1 MAEYLRFVGL
11 IKKEMYGAL
20 FGIFMSFIAT
30 MSSIGLMASATWF
43 LSAMAVY
50 GFYDIVL
57 NIFVPSALI
66 RLLAVSR
73 TLLRYGERYYTHDAT
88 FRLIAYLRVFLFE
101 RALDLKIEDALK
113 LKSSDIQ
120 RRMQSD
126 VERLELIYIK
136 QFVPF
141 VVAVLTGMVVGA
153 FLLWYSLLMAVT
165 AIALMLL
172 AGVIIPIIM
181 TMLAKE
187 HSLMQG
193 TMAVRLNDEMSDF
206 IRGFFDL
213 MLLGKQ
219 KQRAESF
226 LATADKLALARS
238 RIIFLDQ
245 LAQVFLMTLSEI
257 TLILLLVMSVPLVVA
272 GQMTP
277 SMMMM
282 LSVGTM
288 ASYEVLVPLSGAFLN
303 LPYVR
308 HAAERV
314 STLLKITDENAELK
328 PHSDKDETDTDYSTL
343 AAQAAAGGTL
353 SRFSSFN
360 GPASSGPS
368 IDADD
373 TDISSTATSTQS
385 QAKPAAIA
393 AAPATQDAQAIEA
406 APAALGAA
414 QGHQAAP
421 AAQDAQAAR
430 DAQAAQAAALA
441 APVVHTVEFKDVSF
455 SYQIGAD
462 QTLQVLNKTN
472 LTFSTDKNYVIKA
485 PSGRGKSTMVMLM
498 TGLLYPHDGALYLD
512 GRPYTSLKAREVR
525 AAFSVALQDIT
536 LFSGTVF
543 ETFKQIKP
551 RISRDE
557 VMAALAVVEL
567 TDLIAQLPAG
577 LDEWLGS
584 TGLTISG
591 GQARR
596 LCLARALVAANA
608 VPCEGM
614 GTDNSKFIVL
624 DEPGEGLDEAQEE
637 RIIERIQNLRKG
649 IIIITHKQAGSRL
662 ADTLINL

>member
-11 IKKEMYGAL
+11 IKKEMYGAI
-20 FGIFMSFIAT
+20 FGILMSFLAT
-30 MSSIGLMASATWF
+30 VSSIGLMASATWF

-141 VVAVLTGMVVGA
+141 VVAVLMGMVVGA
-153 FLLWYSLLMAVT
+153 FLLWYSVLMAFT

-181 TMLAKE
+181 TMLARE

-193 TMAVRLNDEMSDF
+193 SMAVRLNDEMSDF

-226 LATADKLALARS
+226 LATADKLAMARS

-257 TLILLLVMSVPLVVA
+257 TLFLLLIMSVPLVVS
-272 GQMTP
+272 GSMTP

-314 STLLKITDENAELK
+314 STLLKITDENADLNPRSEAEVNR
-328 PHSDKDETDTDYSTL
+328 DEEEYSSL
-343 AAQAAAGGTL
+343 AAQAASGGTL

-360 GPASSGPS
+360 GPA
-368 IDADD
+368 
-373 TDISSTATSTQS
+373 
-385 QAKPAAIA
+385 A
-393 AAPATQDAQAIEA
+393 AADASASAAAAAAGANGANGATIADSANGA
-406 APAALGAA
+406 GAA
-414 QGHQAAP
+414 AS
-421 AAQDAQAAR
+421 
-430 DAQAAQAAALA
+430 A
-441 APVVHTVEFKDVSF
+441 APVTHTVEFKDVSF
-455 SYQIGAD
+455 SYQIGGD
-462 QTLQVLNKTN
+462 QTLQVLNKTS
-472 LTFSTDKNYVIKA
+472 LSFSTDKNYVIKA

-498 TGLLYPHDGALYLD
+498 TGLLYPHDGELYLD
-512 GRPYTSLKAREVR
+512 GKPYSSLKAREVR

-551 RISRDE
+551 RITRDE

-567 TDLIAQLPAG
+567 TDLVAQLPSG

-608 VPCEGM
+608 VPCEGKEP
-614 GTDNSKFIVL
+614 DNSKFIVL

-649 IIIITHKQAGSRL
+649 IIIITHKQAGSLL

>member
-11 IKKEMYGAL
+11 IKKEMYGAI

-30 MSSIGLMASATWF
+30 LSSIGLMASATWF

-57 NIFVPSALI
+57 NIFIPSALI
-66 RLLAVSR
+66 RLLAVTR

-101 RALDLKIEDALK
+101 RALDLKLEDALK

-141 VVAVLTGMVVGA
+141 VCAVLMGMVVGG
-153 FLLWYSLLMAVT
+153 FLLYFSALMAFV
-165 AIALMLL
+165 ALALMIL
-172 AGVIIPIIM
+172 AGVIIPILM
-181 TMLAKE
+181 TMLARE
-187 HSLMQG
+187 HSLKQG
-193 TMAVRLNDEMSDF
+193 SMAVRLNDEMSDF

-213 MLLGKQ
+213 MLLGMH

-226 LATADKLALARS
+226 LATADKLAYARS

-257 TLILLLVMSVPLVVA
+257 TLFLLLVMSVPLVIA
-272 GQMTP
+272 GQMSP

-282 LSVGTM
+282 LSVGAM

-308 HAAERV
+308 HAAGRV
-314 STLLKITDENAELK
+314 STLLKITDENADLNPRSVSEVTR
-328 PHSDKDETDTDYSTL
+328 DEEEYSSL
-343 AAQAAAGGTL
+343 AAQAASGGKL
-353 SRFSSFN
+353 SKFSSF
-360 GPASSGPS
+360 
-368 IDADD
+368 
-373 TDISSTATSTQS
+373 DISKVNSTASNS
-385 QAKPAAIA
+385 ESNASAANA
-393 AAPATQDAQAIEA
+393 ELD
-406 APAALGAA
+406 
-414 QGHQAAP
+414 
-421 AAQDAQAAR
+421 
-430 DAQAAQAAALA
+430 
-441 APVVHTVEFKDVSF
+441 VHTVEFKDVSF
-455 SYQIGAD
+455 SYQIAQD
-462 QTLQVLNKTN
+462 QSLTVLNRAS
-472 LTFSTDKNYVIKA
+472 LSFRTDRNYVIKA

-498 TGLLYPHDGALYLD
+498 TGLLYPQEGELFLD
-512 GRPYTSLKAREVR
+512 GKAYSDLKSRDIR
-525 AAFSVALQDIT
+525 ASFSVALQDIT

-551 RISRDE
+551 KITRDE
-557 VMAALAVVEL
+557 VMSALAIVEL

-608 VPCEGM
+608 VPVG
-614 GTDNSKFIVL
+614 GAAVDNSKFIVL
-624 DEPGEGLDEAQEE
+624 DEPGEGLDEVQEL

-649 IIIITHKQAGSRL
+649 IIIITHKQAGCRL
-662 ADTLINL
+662 ADETINL

>member
-11 IKKEMYGAL
+11 IKKEMYGAI

-30 MSSIGLMASATWF
+30 LSSIGLMASATWF

-57 NIFVPSALI
+57 NIFIPSALI

-101 RALDLKIEDALK
+101 RALDLKLEDALK

-141 VVAVLTGMVVGA
+141 VCAVLMGMVVGG
-153 FLLWYSLLMAVT
+153 FLLYFSALMAFV
-165 AIALMLL
+165 ALALMIL
-172 AGVIIPIIM
+172 AGVIIPILM
-181 TMLAKE
+181 TMLARD
-187 HSLMQG
+187 HSLKQG

-213 MLLGKQ
+213 MLLGMH

-226 LATADKLALARS
+226 LATADKLAYARS

-257 TLILLLVMSVPLVVA
+257 TLFLLLVMSVPLVVA
-272 GQMTP
+272 GQMSP
-277 SMMMM
+277 SMMM
-282 LSVGTM
+282 LISVGTM

-314 STLLKITDENAELK
+314 STLLKITDENADLNPRSVSEVK
-328 PHSDKDETDTDYSTL
+328 RDEEEYSSL
-343 AAQAAAGGTL
+343 AAQAASGGKL
-353 SRFSSFN
+353 SKFSSF
-360 GPASSGPS
+360 
-368 IDADD
+368 D
-373 TDISSTATSTQS
+373 TSKTDSSTSNSESIAS
-385 QAKPAAIA
+385 AAN
-393 AAPATQDAQAIEA
+393 TELD
-406 APAALGAA
+406 
-414 QGHQAAP
+414 
-421 AAQDAQAAR
+421 
-430 DAQAAQAAALA
+430 
-441 APVVHTVEFKDVSF
+441 VHTVEFKDVSF
-455 SYQIGAD
+455 SYQIAQD
-462 QTLQVLNKTN
+462 QSLTVLNRAS
-472 LTFSTDKNYVIKA
+472 LSFRTDRNYVIKA

-498 TGLLYPHDGALYLD
+498 TGLLYPQDGELFLD
-512 GRPYTSLKAREVR
+512 GKAYSDLKSRDIR
-525 AAFSVALQDIT
+525 ASFSVALQDIT

-551 RISRDE
+551 KITRDE
-557 VMAALAVVEL
+557 VMSALAIVEL

-608 VPCEGM
+608 VPVG
-614 GTDNSKFIVL
+614 GAAVDNSKFIVL
-624 DEPGEGLDEAQEE
+624 DEPGEGLDEVQEL

-649 IIIITHKQAGSRL
+649 IIIITHKQAGCRL
-662 ADTLINL
+662 ADETINL

>member
-11 IKKEMYGAL
+11 IKKEMYGAI

-30 MSSIGLMASATWF
+30 LSSIGLMASATWF

-57 NIFVPSALI
+57 NIFIPSALI

-101 RALDLKIEDALK
+101 RALDLKLEDALK

-141 VVAVLTGMVVGA
+141 VCAVLMGMVVGG
-153 FLLWYSLLMAVT
+153 FLLYFSALMAFV
-165 AIALMLL
+165 ALALMIL
-172 AGVIIPIIM
+172 AGVIIPILM
-181 TMLAKE
+181 TMLARE
-187 HSLMQG
+187 HSLKQG

-213 MLLGKQ
+213 MLLGMH

-226 LATADKLALARS
+226 LATADKLAYARS

-257 TLILLLVMSVPLVVA
+257 TLFLLLVMSVPLVVA
-272 GQMTP
+272 GQMSP
-277 SMMMM
+277 SMMML

-314 STLLKITDENAELK
+314 SILLKITDENADLNPRSVSEVK
-328 PHSDKDETDTDYSTL
+328 RDEEEYSSL
-343 AAQAAAGGTL
+343 AAQAASGGKL
-353 SRFSSFN
+353 SKFSSFDT
-360 GPASSGPS
+360 SK
-368 IDADD
+368 AD
-373 TDISSTATSTQS
+373 STASNS
-385 QAKPAAIA
+385 ESDASAANA
-393 AAPATQDAQAIEA
+393 ELD
-406 APAALGAA
+406 
-414 QGHQAAP
+414 
-421 AAQDAQAAR
+421 
-430 DAQAAQAAALA
+430 
-441 APVVHTVEFKDVSF
+441 VHTVEFKDVSF
-455 SYQIGAD
+455 SYQIAQD
-462 QTLQVLNKTN
+462 QSLTVLNRAS
-472 LTFSTDKNYVIKA
+472 LSFRTDRNYVIKA

-498 TGLLYPHDGALYLD
+498 TGLLYPQDGELFLD
-512 GRPYTSLKAREVR
+512 GKAYSDLKSRDIR
-525 AAFSVALQDIT
+525 ASFSVALQDIT

-551 RISRDE
+551 KITRDE
-557 VMAALAVVEL
+557 VMSALAIVEL

-608 VPCEGM
+608 VPVG
-614 GTDNSKFIVL
+614 GAAVDNSKFIVL
-624 DEPGEGLDEAQEE
+624 DEPGEGLDEVQEL

-649 IIIITHKQAGSRL
+649 IIIITHKQAGCRL
-662 ADTLINL
+662 ADETINL